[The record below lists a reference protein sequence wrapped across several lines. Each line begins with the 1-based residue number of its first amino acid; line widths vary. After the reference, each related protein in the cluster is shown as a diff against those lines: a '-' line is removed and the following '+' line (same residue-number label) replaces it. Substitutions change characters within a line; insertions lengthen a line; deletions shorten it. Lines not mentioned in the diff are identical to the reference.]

1 LFKNEDIKIMK
12 VTYRSIKKHGL
23 WGFAALFL
31 ALLSCDK
38 SRLEPKPLSFFAPEN
53 TFNDPDG
60 LRATL
65 IACERNMRY
74 EWYGDNPPIVTES
87 IFSDIAVEGTTDK
100 SGPAQN
106 MNLLITPDAQLNSTD
121 YNKIGWYWL
130 EGYKGIKYAN
140 VAISRIDQPTYSS
153 EQEKE

>member
-1 LFKNEDIKIMK
+1 MKHRYKNTNKK
-12 VTYRSIKKHGL
+12 FLVSIC
-23 WGFAALFL
+23 
-31 ALLSCDK
+31 LLGISLVGCDE
-38 SRLEPKPLSFFAPEN
+38 SRLTPKPLSFFAPEN
-53 TFNDPDG
+53 TFNDPAG

-106 MNLLITPDAQLNSTD
+106 MNLQITPDAQLNSTD
-121 YNKIGWYWL
+121 YNRIGWYWL
-130 EGYKGIKYAN
+130 EGYKGIKYECGYF
-140 VAISRIDQPTYSS
+140 SH
-153 EQEKE
+153 